1 MGFQVVYYSAN
12 LANLELRFPSSPLPF
27 DSELAL
33 VRQKCKQAS
42 EAIEVRGIQG
52 QMWTPS
58 PLLTPLVSSDP
69 RSTIRLWDNTLT
81 SMGISASGRGICLS
95 IFPHKLLSCPPSLGW
110 ELVNDFSQ
118 IYQILPTLTSPI
130 PSTTV

>member
-12 LANLELRFPSSPLPF
+12 LANLELCFPSSPLPF

-69 RSTIRLWDNTLT
+69 RSTIRH
-81 SMGISASGRGICLS
+81 
-95 IFPHKLLSCPPSLGW
+95 PYVLL
-110 ELVNDFSQ
+110 
-118 IYQILPTLTSPI
+118 I
-130 PSTTV
+130 